1 MKKLICAIIVIIM
14 VITFTV
20 NIYAEMIPSELFP
33 LPISTEPEH
42 LIYMHLYIWDS
53 DIGDGTIRC
62 VYTELPCLEYDTHYA
77 QTYKD
82 SEGVWHQSDWEL
94 FIYNTVSEKW
104 SKNGTTVRDSS
115 HTITKDCTIYLIN
128 STPMLTSI
136 NLVDDIAGTG
146 TTPENPTIFDY
157 FAGIN
162 FDYEGFL
169 GKVGVKLEAKK
180 DGQESYVPIQEWE
193 YPEGEGTV
201 NIDSHDIAYYNNGD
215 YRVTI
220 YEGDRVVNTYYYIVN
235 TTTEKQPY
243 IDIIYP
249 SNGFQY
255 EYFPN
260 INIEYFDMG
269 DLRIYINEVLYKR
282 ISTTGKE
289 GIEVVPGTHS
299 LFQIGLNTIY
309 VEDINSQTV
318 ATVQYMVMREGD
330 DPTIIVEPEFDSDN
344 WVRELYQRIMSE
356 YSQFFI
362 YIKNIYSFLPYEI
375 LGLVVI
381 VIMLSV
387 VLWFTGR
394 K

>member
-1 MKKLICAIIVIIM
+1 MKNKISLIVVFIIIISIGMTVYALEPVPNLYYSNYEYHTVLKNLDNNKLYFYNSQSKPYTSYQGETISL
-14 VITFTV
+14 TFMPFSNV
-20 NIYAEMIPSELFP
+20 
-33 LPISTEPEH
+33 EH
-42 LIYMHLYIWDS
+42 WYEHNGIWYY
-53 DIGDGTIRC
+53 GG
-62 VYTELPCLEYDTHYA
+62 
-77 QTYKD
+77 
-82 SEGVWHQSDWEL
+82 QS
-94 FIYNTVSEKW
+94 
-104 SKNGTTVRDSS
+104 
-115 HTITKDCTIYLIN
+115 N
-128 STPMLTSI
+128 STLYQVNKDYAVNFVLWSTNYGDIQKKISFM
-136 NLVDDIAGTG
+136 NLVDYVLGTG
-146 TTPENPTIFDY
+146 TTSDNPTIFDY

-162 FDYEGFL
+162 FDYDGFL
-169 GKVGVKLEAKK
+169 GKVGIKLEAKK
-180 DGQESYVPIQEWE
+180 DGHESYVPVQEWE
-193 YPEGEGTV
+193 YPAGEGSV
-201 NIDSHDIAYYNNGD
+201 NIDSHDIAYYDNAS
-215 YRVTI
+215 YKLTI
-220 YEGDRVVNTYYYIVN
+220 YDGDEVINNCYYIVN
-235 TTTEKQPY
+235 TTNEKQPY

-309 VEDINSQTV
+309 VEDSNNQTV
-318 ATVQYMVMREGD
+318 ATVQYMVMREGE
-330 DPTIIVEPEFDSDN
+330 DPTIIDEPEFDSDS

-362 YIKNIYSFLPYEI
+362 YLKNIYSFLPYEI